1 MATGDAYR
9 SERGEDVAENYDS
22 SWDSDDDDGEAFD
35 RKCDEWERRNWM
47 AWLTER
53 LAFPFEVRREEDM
66 EENPFNP
73 ETGPFSVGQRM
84 QAVGLKVHW
93 KYGMVLSVVA
103 GKKNGI
109 VPLAD
114 VEVTSKANSNY
125 WPVRE
130 YVVWS
135 ANH

>member
-1 MATGDAYR
+1 M
-9 SERGEDVAENYDS
+9 AENYDS

-35 RKCDEWERRNWM
+35 RKCEEWERRKWFK
-47 AWLTER
+47 WLTER
-53 LAFPFEVRREEDM
+53 LVFPFEVKREEDM
-66 EENPFNP
+66 EENPFDP

-84 QAVGLKVHW
+84 QGIGVEEHW
-93 KYGMVLSVVA
+93 KYGVVLNVVA
-103 GKKNGI
+103 EKKKGSI
-109 VPLAD
+109 PLAD
-114 VEVTSKANSNY
+114 VEVTPKTDQNY